1 MEGEDGGSV
10 RGYGGREG
18 VRWKPARTWPQ
29 SRQKRKGR
37 GEVGGD
43 GDHGDKLDGNGGEQW
58 PRELG
63 MCGNG
68 SVALLLCHFAAVT
81 ATERSAIL
89 RKVIHRSPHLFQ
101 FRRWLQRNLKNK
113 MSIPNLF

>member
-1 MEGEDGGSV
+1 MEGEDGSSV

-18 VRWKPARTWPQ
+18 VRRKPARTWPQ

-81 ATERSAIL
+81 CSH
-89 RKVIHRSPHLFQ
+89 RKICNPT
-101 FRRWLQRNLKNK
+101 
-113 MSIPNLF
+113 